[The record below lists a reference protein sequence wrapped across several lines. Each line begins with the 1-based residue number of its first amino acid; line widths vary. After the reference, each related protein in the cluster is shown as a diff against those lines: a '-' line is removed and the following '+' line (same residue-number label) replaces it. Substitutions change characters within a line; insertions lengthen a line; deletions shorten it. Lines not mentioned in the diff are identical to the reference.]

1 MADTGDLLSIY
12 HDMSARK
19 RRAPKDAQAANDG
32 DGSDL
37 EPTTG
42 SYTEATSL
50 LFDPN

>member
-1 MADTGDLLSIY
+1 
-12 HDMSARK
+12 MSARK
-19 RRAPKDAQAANDG
+19 RQAPTEAQAATDG
-32 DGSDL
+32 GGGSDL